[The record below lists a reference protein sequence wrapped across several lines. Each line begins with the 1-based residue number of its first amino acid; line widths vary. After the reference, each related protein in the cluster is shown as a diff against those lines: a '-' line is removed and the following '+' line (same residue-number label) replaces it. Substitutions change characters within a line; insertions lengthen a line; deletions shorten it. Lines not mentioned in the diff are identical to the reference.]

1 MKNTWILT
9 TGSSDIQLNTEKRW
23 DHFYTNAKSEL
34 SNFQVKPQE
43 VDKPSTV
50 ENKSQKQYA
59 VPSRVLA
66 KVYGK
71 DLKQH
76 YDKLIFPLLDGF
88 TKKLQDD
95 EIKINRVIIILTDQ
109 DKIFPPNSQKRSKRS
124 PYWQDTCENQSF
136 YEEYFKR
143 NDWFQDTELS
153 FLTLKPELKPEQHQK
168 GSDDE
173 EGLDNWNS
181 VLGLVETLIQT
192 NISVESDEII
202 YLSHQAGTPAISS
215 ALQFISLSKFNQQ
228 VKFLVSNEYK
238 PNAVDIIDSSNYLRK
253 LQIEKAKKLI
263 HDGLPGTALV
273 LLEGLI
279 PNESDSIKKLKEF
292 VDIFN
297 IKATVGNKE
306 DEFKP
311 KNAIERVRRAL
322 DLIDIFFKQENY
334 LQGITLLMAAQETF
348 LKAAIIHLVS
358 QIPDKT
364 GNISFV
370 ELLTWDETG
379 LYFKSKT
386 SLLNLPGFNLNQN
399 ANLDLALHLSFP
411 KPIRDRDIDTNDKDF
426 TNFFGSY
433 LYQSDR
439 NWHNDF
445 TLNYICHQQKRKN
458 DFQYNL
464 MNFRLFLWLQ
474 RLAKETLNLE
484 NWEWKLLE
492 WSCEY
497 SRTHD
502 LDLRNQYVHNLRG
515 GEKKDILRYLI
526 DPNNQTNI
534 NENQN
539 VQNVYNLNVKKP
551 FIKALHSLGLLNDN
565 SDVNSIEQ
573 DLKDLANR
581 L

>member
-9 TGSSDIQLNTEKRW
+9 TGSSDIQLKTEDKKW
-23 DHFYTNAKSEL
+23 NHFYTKAKSEL
-34 SNFQVKPQE
+34 SNFQVTPQA

-66 KVYGK
+66 RVYGE
-71 DLKQH
+71 DLKEH
-76 YDKLIFPLLDGF
+76 YGKLTFPLLDGF

-95 EIKINRVIIILTDQ
+95 QIKINRVIVILTDQ
-109 DKIFPPNSQKRSKRS
+109 DEIFPPNSQKRSKRS

-143 NDWFQDTELS
+143 NDWFQDTQLS
-153 FLTLKPELKPEQHQK
+153 FLTLKPEQHQK
-168 GSDDE
+168 ESDDE

-181 VLGLVETLIQT
+181 VLGLVETLIQE

-297 IKATVGNKE
+297 IKATVGKE

-311 KNAIERVRRAL
+311 ENAIQRVRRAL
-322 DLIDIFFKQENY
+322 DLIEIFFKQENY
-334 LQGITLLMAAQETF
+334 LQGITLLSSAQETF
-348 LKAAIIHLVS
+348 LKAAVINYLSKIE
-358 QIPDKT
+358 QIGT
-364 GNISFV
+364 V
-370 ELLTWDETG
+370 EGIEYPFPPTEILTWTNQGLFLLDNQQHNNHNDQDETNQDRMAR
-379 LYFKSKT
+379 LLQYHDLLQYPNNERNRLKSQRK
-386 SLLNLPGFNLNQN
+386 LKILEYLKFP
-399 ANLDLALHLSFP
+399 ANLIDINNPNWKLTSANNALL
-411 KPIRDRDIDTNDKDF
+411 
-426 TNFFGSY
+426 
-433 LYQSDR
+433 
-439 NWHNDF
+439 
-445 TLNYICHQQKRKN
+445 
-458 DFQYNL
+458 
-464 MNFRLFLWLQ
+464 LWLKAIDPTIQTWNLLDWIGTYQ
-474 RLAKETLNLE
+474 REF
-484 NWEWKLLE
+484 
-492 WSCEY
+492 EY
-497 SRTHD
+497 DR
-502 LDLRNQYVHNLRG
+502 RNQLMHNLRG
-515 GEKKDILRYLI
+515 VEKKGVMLYLYGYNKSEEDI
-526 DPNNQTNI
+526 DDSKEVHQ
-534 NENQN
+534 
-539 VQNVYNLNVKKP
+539 VYQEEVKKP
-551 FIKALHSLGLLNDN
+551 FINALHSLGLLDNN
-565 SDVNSIEQ
+565 SDVNLIEQ
-573 DLKDLANR
+573 NLQDLADR